1 MEAPRGAREPTGTNG
16 PTLNNNPNQQRG
28 RVKEQ
33 QTTLCRNHYTNH
45 DQPTPPH
52 AHKQEAERGGTVLN
66 TKLVVVTAPG
76 KRPAPF
82 RTWKLSPAA
91 PMVLQPI
98 GCGRVGHRHN
108 TPKQERPE
116 TFRFLAAPSIHTPG
130 SRHRGIHATAE
141 QQTFTLPRSC
151 GETGSLIMGK
161 LSGPVTLRG
170 TCVLSNMG
178 FSLSSA
184 VDAFI
189 VVEVSIRL

>member
-52 AHKQEAERGGTVLN
+52 AHKQEAERGTVLN

-108 TPKQERPE
+108 TPKQERDD
-116 TFRFLAAPSIHTPG
+116 TTNTVSSLSFHTPTN
-130 SRHRGIHATAE
+130 STNHTTRHNTRPVGLRADERG
-141 QQTFTLPRSC
+141 QVRN
-151 GETGSLIMGK
+151 
-161 LSGPVTLRG
+161 SGPAR
-170 TCVLSNMG
+170 
-178 FSLSSA
+178 A
-184 VDAFI
+184 
-189 VVEVSIRL
+189 